1 MVLLQQVKKTDL
13 WCFIGGNKK
22 NQRFDCFNYEL
33 DSAFSTGLNSDT
45 AREVK
50 GSLGSRCSTRRN

>member
-1 MVLLQQVKKTDL
+1 MKKTDL